1 LIHWRT
7 NWRLTVTNRKT
18 TRFRTE
24 FMARKRIAALQQ
36 WGGGLC
42 WTLYVWNGR
51 EHELVAKGGA
61 A

>member
-1 LIHWRT
+1 
-7 NWRLTVTNRKT
+7 
-18 TRFRTE
+18 
-24 FMARKRIAALQQ
+24 MARKRIAALQQ